1 MYIFVSLVAFYFA
14 FLPVF
19 IYWSGHGIQ
28 FITLLEIEV
37 RPQTLCCGC

>member
-1 MYIFVSLVAFYFA
+1 MCVFVSVVAFYFA
-14 FLPVF
+14 FLLVF

-37 RPQTLCCGC
+37 GPQTLRCGC